1 MSDRRA
7 ERPRR
12 EESCSETRVASVVV
26 VESLM
31 SRRRCSTPISSASSA
46 SMADGAWRNVLRVS
60 VPSCRQDRCYEYK
73 ERIYMYVRWAPN
85 DARTHIFDL
94 FHSEVGIRR
103 NADRLW
109 SHVDYDHHGS
119 CNVPLEQFVDLQ
131 IRCSQFRS
139 RVVPTDHA
147 FPCCTATAT
156 KGSSGKFY

>member
-46 SMADGAWRNVLRVS
+46 SMADGACRNVLRVS
-60 VPSCRQDRCYEYK
+60 VPSCRQDSYYANK
-73 ERIYMYVRWAPN
+73 ERIYAYVRWALD

-94 FHSEVGIRR
+94 FHGKVGIRR
-103 NADRLW
+103 NADRLR
-109 SHVDYDHHGS
+109 SHVDYDHHRS
-119 CNVPLEQFVDLQ
+119 RNVALEQLINFQ
-131 IRCSQFRS
+131 IRRS
-139 RVVPTDHA
+139 
-147 FPCCTATAT
+147 
-156 KGSSGKFY
+156 